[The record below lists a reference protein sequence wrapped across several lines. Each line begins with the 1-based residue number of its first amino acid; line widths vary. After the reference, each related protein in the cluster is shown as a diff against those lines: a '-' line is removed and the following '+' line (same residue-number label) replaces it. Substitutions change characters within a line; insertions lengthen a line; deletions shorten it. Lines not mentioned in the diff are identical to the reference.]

1 MPVYKNNEW
10 TNEQGQTTLYDVQEL
25 DRNGQKS
32 YVVSESP
39 ENEGPGFD
47 DMRTQQ
53 MVARD
58 ACSTI
63 QAKDEARAHE
73 VDMYQQRPDGNFDKV
88 DFRYEAAGTYNET
101 WHESD
106 RTPTARPEVERDV
119 QSDLHAPQ
127 ETPQQAE
134 QRQEW
139 AELKGPEI
147 DRGAEQAAQNSE
159 HQQQA
164 QQAFQQQ
171 QQDNEQTQKHSY

>member
-1 MPVYKNNEW
+1 VPVYRNNEW
-10 TNEQGQTTLYDVQEL
+10 TNEQGQTTSYDVQEL
-25 DRNGQKS
+25 ERNGQKS

-39 ENEGPGFD
+39 ENTGPGFD

-73 VDMYQQRPDGNFDKV
+73 VEMYQQRPDGNFDKV
-88 DFRYEAAGTYNET
+88 DFRYQAQGTYNET
-101 WHESD
+101 WHETE
-106 RTPTARPEVERDV
+106 RTPTARQDVEREV
-119 QSDLHAPQ
+119 QSDLHAAR

-134 QRQEW
+134 QRQEF
-139 AELKGPEI
+139 AEMRGPEI
-147 DRGAEQAAQNSE
+147 DRGAEQEAQR
-159 HQQQA
+159 QT

-171 QQDNEQTQKHSY
+171 QQDSDQVQKHSY